1 MEKNREPIKENM
13 TLLIYFCGLSLKLS
27 KLFLFYYLSV
37 VEFLEGIDESLNL
50 ITDN

>member
-1 MEKNREPIKENM
+1 M

-27 KLFLFYYLSV
+27 KLILFYYLIV